1 MHEFLCGIKK
11 EECFESRRCSAAL
24 AGGTKI
30 LQAVLRGVFVKN
42 SARDPQ
48 TSPKLPEGEESV

>member
-1 MHEFLCGIKK
+1 MWNKK

-30 LQAVLRGVFVKN
+30 LQAVLREVFVKN
-42 SARDPQ
+42 NARDPQ